1 MFEPALAEQNNKMVL
16 DQFSDTKT
24 RKTNGSFAVKLFA
37 SHGVETSFPAVQCR
51 VKTCRSECSRREDDP
66 GDWKNAWR
74 WWTVGQRL
82 LGAIER
88 VLRSLVIEFQGPRR
102 PELKLYTVNRLPEIR
117 VSHPRTNKS
126 LDF

>member
-74 WWTVGQRL
+74 VVDGGTETIRG
-82 LGAIER
+82 
-88 VLRSLVIEFQGPRR
+88 
-102 PELKLYTVNRLPEIR
+102 NRAGI
-117 VSHPRTNKS
+117 KKFG
-126 LDF
+126 D